1 MKRISNFL
9 AWYNQQTTASDQA
22 FTKAVIIG
30 FFVGFGMVINLI
42 PPEEIK
48 KWDLNSLPF
57 ILLFGFTFWGIGFN
71 LLAQLLS
78 SALHGYLEWKYRKK
92 VNQEKVFVLFVWSH
106 IPFVLG
112 ILTGFTRMLH
122 PSLIGSL
129 FHFAFLWI
137 GSIVL
142 LLIQLKKGG
151 ADKWSFSPGP
161 EFRKNPSKK

>member
-57 ILLFGFTFWGIGFN
+57 ILLFGFTFWGFGM
-71 LLAQLLS
+71 
-78 SALHGYLEWKYRKK
+78 E
-92 VNQEKVFVLFVWSH
+92 VQEKSKPRKSFRPIRLVAHSLCAGHSDRVYPNATS
-106 IPFVLG
+106 IPD
-112 ILTGFTRMLH
+112 R
-122 PSLIGSL
+122 
-129 FHFAFLWI
+129 
-137 GSIVL
+137 
-142 LLIQLKKGG
+142 
-151 ADKWSFSPGP
+151 
-161 EFRKNPSKK
+161 